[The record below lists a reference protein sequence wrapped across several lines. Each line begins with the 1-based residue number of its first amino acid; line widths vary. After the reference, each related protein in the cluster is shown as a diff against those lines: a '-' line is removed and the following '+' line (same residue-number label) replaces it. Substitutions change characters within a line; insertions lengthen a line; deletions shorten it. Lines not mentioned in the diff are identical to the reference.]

1 MDDLGAEVF
10 EGQRARLFGLA
21 YRLLGSAA
29 EAEDMV
35 QETYLRW
42 SRATGPVE
50 VPAAWLTRVIT
61 NLCLS
66 RLTSARR
73 QRESYAGPWLPEP
86 VLTAGG
92 ALGPLETVEQRESVS
107 MGVLILLER
116 LTPVER
122 AVFVLREAFGHSH
135 AEIAGVLGI
144 EEAHS
149 RQLHRRARAHVGE
162 PRKRFES
169 DREQH
174 RRIVRRFLEAA
185 VHGDVAA
192 LERLLA
198 DDAIA
203 WTDGGGSVTAAR
215 RPVHGLGKV
224 ARYLGG
230 FVTRPEAAEVVVE
243 FLEVNGEPAAL
254 IRGPGGDLL
263 AIMTMELDGDQVAAV
278 RTTVNPAKLAFAG
291 AQLA

>member
-29 EAEDMV
+29 EAEDLV

-42 SRATGPVE
+42 SRVTGPVE

-86 VLTAGG
+86 VLTADG

-122 AVFVLREAFGHSH
+122 AVFVLREGFGHSH

-185 VHGDVAA
+185 ARGDVAA

-198 DDAIA
+198 DDVIA

-215 RPVHGLGKV
+215 RPVYGLGKV

-230 FVTRPEAAEVVVE
+230 FVTRPEAAGVVVE

-254 IRGPGGDLL
+254 IRGPGGNLL
-263 AIMTMELDGDQVAAV
+263 AIMTMELDGDHVAAV
-278 RTTVNPAKLAFAG
+278 RTTVNPAKLVFAG